1 MNRISN
7 YYATTREEKIEFAK
21 DAFAW
26 LRFLSEPHQRG
37 FLRTYCLDPL
47 GLDFF
52 DAECRV
58 SAHIAGIVLDPAESL
73 DVFGWNN

>member
-7 YYATTREEKIEFAK
+7 YYATTREGKIQFAQ

-26 LRFLSEPHQRG
+26 LRFLSEPHRLG
-37 FLRTYCLDPL
+37 LLRTYCLDPL
-47 GLDFF
+47 DIEIF

-58 SAHIAGIVLDPAESL
+58 SAHIAGIMLDPSEAL
-73 DVFGWNN
+73 DVYGWNN